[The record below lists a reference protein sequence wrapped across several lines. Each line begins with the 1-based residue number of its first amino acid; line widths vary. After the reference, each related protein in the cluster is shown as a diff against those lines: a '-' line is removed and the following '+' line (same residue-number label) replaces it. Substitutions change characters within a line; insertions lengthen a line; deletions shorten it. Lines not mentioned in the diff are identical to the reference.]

1 MPFEPNPEY
10 LTIEQAAAY
19 LNTTPAAVRRL
30 LRQFGLGEFVRA
42 SISRQVLI
50 RREDLDAI
58 DVAHGGFRTVA
69 GTKTTSPSRSRRTA

>member
-19 LNTTPAAVRRL
+19 LEVTPAAIRRL
-30 LRQFGLGEFVRA
+30 LRQHGLGEFLRA
-42 SISRQVLI
+42 SISKQVML

-58 DVAHGGFRTVA
+58 DLAHSGLRTVA
-69 GTKTTSPSRSRRTA
+69 AKPAASRRRSA